1 MGRIVVLPP
10 DVASQIAA
18 GEVVERPASVVKEL
32 IENSLDAGATR
43 VVVRVEEGGKKL
55 IRVTDDGCGMD
66 AEDAILAFQRH
77 ATSKIKE
84 AEDLW
89 RITTM
94 GFRGEALPSIAS
106 VSHVELVTRPPTAE
120 QGTRVVVEGG
130 ILQVVEPIGC
140 PQGTTVTVKGLFF
153 NTPARLK
160 FLKAP
165 STEFA
170 HIAEVV
176 SRYILAFPEVSFTL
190 FHGDREILHHVPTGD
205 ERSALAEVVGRE
217 IAYQLVPVQ
226 YHEPP
231 YTVRG
236 FVSPPTMSKPTRSH
250 QWFFVN
256 NRFVRNKT
264 LAAAVSH
271 AYHGFIPEGR
281 QPIAILFLDLPPE
294 LVDVNVHPAKIEV
307 RFRKEAEVQAVV
319 VRALREALVAGQVIP
334 APSLHLKP
342 QPAESHES
350 ALTLRPPSTQPT
362 SRSVQRDLADFR
374 TLLRVRFGRAEQTD
388 VPQPEMTS
396 SQQTQPITAVP
407 PVTTPQPPTRET
419 QQLTPVAPARA
430 VPLIVRPVKL
440 TPIKQLAATYILAEN
455 EQGDLFIISQH
466 RAHERVLFEQLIRRS
481 EGSEVLKQGLVMP
494 FTLNLGQTQTA
505 FVEAN
510 LKVLKQVGFE
520 LEPFGRNTFLVR
532 TVPAIIAQRDYERLL
547 QDLIDELTAGEIP
560 TTGELLLD
568 LLAAV
573 ACKAAIK
580 AGDVLSFEEMQQLLD
595 DLLSLEN
602 PALCPHG
609 QPVIIALTKSELD
622 KRFERG

>member
-1 MGRIVVLPP
+1 LGRIVILPP

-43 VVVRVEEGGKKL
+43 IVVRVEEGGKKL

-66 AEDAILAFQRH
+66 AEDAVLAFQRH
-77 ATSKIKE
+77 ATSKIKS

-106 VSHVELVTRPPTAE
+106 VSHVELVTRPSTAE

-130 ILQVVEPIGC
+130 MLKTVEPIGC

-160 FLKAP
+160 FLKSA

-176 SRYILAFPEVSFTL
+176 SRYILAFPDVSFTL
-190 FHGDREILHHVPTGD
+190 FHGDREVLRHVPTGD
-205 ERSALAEVVGRE
+205 ERSAVAEVLGRE
-217 IAYQLVPVQ
+217 IAQQLVPVQ

-264 LAAAVSH
+264 IAAAVTH

-281 QPIAILFLDLPPE
+281 QPIVVLFLDLPPE

-307 RFRKEAEVQAVV
+307 RFRKESEVQGVI

-334 APSLHLKP
+334 VASFQPKT
-342 QPAESHES
+342 QPAEPHEVAFHLRSPSVQPAPRS
-350 ALTLRPPSTQPT
+350 A
-362 SRSVQRDLADFR
+362 QRDLADFR
-374 TLLRVRFGRAEQTD
+374 ALLRLRFGRSGQSVAPPTEAA
-388 VPQPEMTS
+388 
-396 SQQTQPITAVP
+396 SQQTQTVSAP
-407 PVTTPQPPTRET
+407 PVASQP
-419 QQLTPVAPARA
+419 LPAREVSQPSPIA
-430 VPLIVRPVKL
+430 QPQTPTLIARPVGL

-455 EQGDLFIISQH
+455 EQGDLFIVSQH
-466 RAHERVLFEQLIRRS
+466 RAHERILFEQLLRRS
-481 EGSEVLKQGLVMP
+481 EGSEVLRQGLVMP
-494 FTLNLGQTQTA
+494 FTLNLGQTQAA

-510 LKVLKQVGFE
+510 LKVLRQAGFE
-520 LEPFGRNTFLVR
+520 LEPFGRNTFIVR
-532 TVPAIIAQRDYERLL
+532 TVPAIIAQRDYEQLL
-547 QDLIDELTAGEIP
+547 RDLIDELTAGEVP

-602 PALCPHG
+602 PTLCPHG
-609 QPVIIALTKSELD
+609 QPIIIALTKSELD

>member
-1 MGRIVVLPP
+1 MGRIIVLPP

-43 VVVRVEEGGKKL
+43 ITVRVEEGGKKL

-66 AEDAILAFQRH
+66 AEDAVLAFQRH
-77 ATSKIKE
+77 ATSKIKD
-84 AEDLW
+84 ADDLW

-106 VSHVELVTRPPTAE
+106 VSHVELVTRPPNAE
-120 QGTRVVVEGG
+120 KGTRVVVEGG
-130 ILQVVEPIGC
+130 ILQTVEPIGC

-160 FLKAP
+160 FLKTA

-176 SRYILAFPEVSFTL
+176 SRYILAFPDVTFTL
-190 FHGDREILHHVPTGD
+190 FHGDREVLRHVPTGD
-205 ERSALAEVVGRE
+205 ERSALAEVLGRE
-217 IAYQLVPVQ
+217 IAQQLVPVQ

-236 FVSPPTMSKPTRSH
+236 FVSPPTVSKPTRSH

-281 QPIAILFLDLPPE
+281 QPIVVLFLDLPPE

-334 APSLHLKP
+334 VASF
-342 QPAESHES
+342 QPKQQSEPPEST
-350 ALTLRPPSTQPT
+350 LTLQPPAAQP
-362 SRSVQRDLADFR
+362 SVRSVQRDLSDFR
-374 TLLRVRFGRAEQTD
+374 TLLRLRFGRSEQATAAQIEPKP
-388 VPQPEMTS
+388 PQQPAHTA
-396 SQQTQPITAVP
+396 QPIV
-407 PVTTPQPPTRET
+407 VPQPPTAEISQT
-419 QQLTPVAPARA
+419 LSVAQPKTPL
-430 VPLIVRPVKL
+430 LITRPVVL

-481 EGSEVLKQGLVMP
+481 EGSEVLKQGLVVP
-494 FTLNLGQTQTA
+494 FTLNLGQAQTA

-510 LKVLKQVGFE
+510 LKVLKQAGFE

-532 TVPAIIAQRDYERLL
+532 TVPAVIAQRDYEQIL
-547 QDLIDELTAGEIP
+547 QDLIDELTSGEIP
-560 TTGELLLD
+560 TTGELLID
-568 LLAAV
+568 LLATV

-580 AGDVLSFEEMQQLLD
+580 AGDVLSSEEMQQLLD

-602 PALCPHG
+602 PTLCPHG
-609 QPVIIALTKSELD
+609 QPIIIALTKSELD